1 MHMQLFRPE
10 EVEQLIC
17 GSPDLDF
24 NALEKITQ
32 YEGGFHAKSRIIRY
46 VMPTFLFPFMD
57 FL

>member
-1 MHMQLFRPE
+1 MQLFRPE